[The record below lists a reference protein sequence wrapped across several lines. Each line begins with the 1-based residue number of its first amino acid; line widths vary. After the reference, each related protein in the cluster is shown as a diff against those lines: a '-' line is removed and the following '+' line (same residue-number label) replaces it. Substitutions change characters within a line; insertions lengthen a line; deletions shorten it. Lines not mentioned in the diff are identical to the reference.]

1 MSDKSKGKECGTCEH
16 YRMTGRKGLDGVCA
30 LKVYGVKA
38 EERGC
43 GEWAKR

>member
-1 MSDKSKGKECGTCEH
+1 MSDCVARKACGTCEH

-30 LKVYGVKA
+30 LKVYAVKA

-43 GEWAKR
+43 REWARR